1 MDPSQPGRR
10 PAHRATGAFALTT
23 LLAAVLAAGCG
34 GAPGGSEQGSGTT
47 ASDTPG
53 GGSTGPTGRLVPPG
67 EPETVATGL
76 EVPWGIAALPSGGAL
91 ATERDSGRVIR
102 VADDGRVSE
111 VGTVAG
117 VRPRGE
123 GGLLGIALDP
133 YGERPEKVYVY
144 YTARSDNRIARI
156 DLEWGRDGDLAL
168 GESRVLV
175 KGIPA
180 ADHHNG
186 GQLAFGPDGLLYAA
200 TGDAGRESRAQDTG
214 DLGGKILR
222 MTPDGR
228 PADGNPFD
236 NLVYSYGHRNV
247 QGLAWGPED
256 VLFATEFGQDTYDEV
271 NVIEAGG
278 NYGWPEVE
286 GVGGPDAPDDLVD
299 PVVTWT
305 TEESSP
311 SGAAVAGGSLWVAAL
326 RGERLWRMPLTGQA
340 DTPLGEPEALFT
352 GEYGRLRAVVPAPGG
367 AGLWAATSNRD
378 GRGDPAA
385 DDDRVLRV
393 PLEEDGG

>member
-1 MDPSQPGRR
+1 MDRSQPRR
-10 PAHRATGAFALTT
+10 PPARFLTCV
-23 LLAAVLAAGCG
+23 LAITAVLAAGCG
-34 GAPGGSEQGSGTT
+34 GGAPGGSGPERT
-47 ASDTPG
+47 AGDTPG
-53 GGSTGPTGRLVPPG
+53 GGAADATGRLVPPG
-67 EPETVATGL
+67 EPETVAGGL
-76 EVPWGIAALPSGGAL
+76 EVPWGIAVLPSGGAL
-91 ATERDSGRVIR
+91 ATERGSGRIVR
-102 VADDGRVSE
+102 VDDDGGVSE

-133 YGERPEKVYVY
+133 YGSRPEKVYVY

-156 DLEWGRDGDLAL
+156 DLEWGEDGRLAL

-175 KGIPA
+175 DGIPA

-200 TGDAGRESRAQDTG
+200 TGDAGRAERAQDTG

-311 SGAAVAGGSLWVAAL
+311 SGAAVAAGSLWVAAL
-326 RGERLWRMPLTGQA
+326 RGERLWRMPLTGRA
-340 DTPLGEPEALFT
+340 DDPLGEPEALFA
-352 GEYGRLRAVVPAPGG
+352 GDYGRLRSVVPAPGG
-367 AGLWAATSNRD
+367 DGLWLGTSNRD
-378 GRGDPAA
+378 GRGFPAA

-393 PLEEDGG
+393 PLEEGGG